1 MAITI
6 TITADTQEEAIT
18 QINGLSDLVSAG
30 AKHLYFHKGTPRGSN
45 GLSMVKTDTG
55 NDYILGGALDV
66 KKIPAEK
73 PQEAPESDSKTEVDN
88 STPKTKEAPQSPTV
102 PAEKDDK
109 KSGATAKDVKKL
121 LLLLAKATPSHKD
134 DVKELMNSFS
144 AANFRSFE
152 QLTKERDDG
161 EAMMQSA
168 YDKAKALAEKYDLL
182 EEAS

>member
-30 AKHLYFHKGTPRGSN
+30 AKHLYFQKGTPRGSN

-66 KKIPAEK
+66 KKTPAEK
-73 PQEAPESDSKTEVDN
+73 PQEAPESDSKAEVDN
-88 STPKTKEAPQSPTV
+88 STPKEEKATEM
-102 PAEKDDK
+102 PAELSEKTEENPTA
-109 KSGATAKDVKKL
+109 SAKDVKKL

-134 DVKELMNSFS
+134 DVKALMNSFS
-144 AANFRSFE
+144 ADNFKAFE
-152 QLTKERDDG
+152 QLAKERDDG
-161 EAMMQSA
+161 DKMMQEA
-168 YDKAKALAEKYDLL
+168 YDKAKALVEKYGIG
-182 EEAS
+182 EAA

>member
-30 AKHLYFHKGTPRGSN
+30 AKHLYFQKGTPRGSN

-66 KKIPAEK
+66 KKTPAEK
-73 PQEAPESDSKTEVDN
+73 PQEAPESNSKTEVDN
-88 STPKTKEAPQSPTV
+88 STPKEEKATEK
-102 PAEKDDK
+102 PAEPSEKTEEK
-109 KSGATAKDVKKL
+109 PTASAKDVKKL

-134 DVKELMNSFS
+134 DVKALMNGFS
-144 AANFRSFE
+144 ADNFKAFE
-152 QLTKERDDG
+152 QLAKERDDG
-161 EAMMQSA
+161 DKMMQEA
-168 YDKAKALAEKYDLL
+168 YDKAKALVEKYGIG
-182 EEAS
+182 EAA